1 VRSSVPSSVAV
12 IGVGMSLLG
21 ASMSVLEGL
30 LWVSV
35 GVCARVGES
44 RGGVGC
50 CIGTS
55 GAELALLS
63 LAEFRASFNS
73 CVVVVRMRDSSGGQV
88 VRPVMLS
95 CSTDGE
101 TIVASS
107 GVGIVRVGV

>member
-12 IGVGMSLLG
+12 IGVGISLLG
-21 ASMSVLEGL
+21 ASMPVLEGL
-30 LWVSV
+30 LWVSA

-44 RGGVGC
+44 CGGGVGC

-63 LAEFRASFNS
+63 LAGFRASFNS
-73 CVVVVRMRDSSGGQV
+73 CVVVVVMRDSSGGQV

-95 CSTDGE
+95 CSNGE
-101 TIVASS
+101 TMASS
-107 GVGIVRVGV
+107 GVGIVR

>member
-30 LWVSV
+30 LWLSA
-35 GVCARVGES
+35 GDCARVGES
-44 RGGVGC
+44 CGGGVGC

-55 GAELALLS
+55 GVELALLS
-63 LAEFRASFNS
+63 LAGLCASFNS
-73 CVVVVRMRDSSGGQV
+73 CVVVLRKSSGGQV

-95 CSTDGE
+95 CSTGGE
-101 TIVASS
+101 TIASS
-107 GVGIVRVGV
+107 GVGIVR